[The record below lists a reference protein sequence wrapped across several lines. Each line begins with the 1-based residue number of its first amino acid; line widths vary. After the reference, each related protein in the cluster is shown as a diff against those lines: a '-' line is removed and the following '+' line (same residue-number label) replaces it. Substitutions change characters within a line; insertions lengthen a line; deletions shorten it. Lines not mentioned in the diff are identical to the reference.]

1 MPLGTATDFGTD
13 EQGVRVNEYCHHCYR
28 DGRFTDPAMSIE
40 QMVDRLAEMS
50 GAMNMDPASARAFA
64 QKTLPTLRRWR
75 VPANG

>member
-1 MPLGTATDFGTD
+1 
-13 EQGVRVNEYCHHCYR
+13 
-28 DGRFTDPAMSIE
+28 MSIE